1 MPECMHSP
9 QERIKL
15 AQTSQ
20 FKAIFPNLVN
30 HYDTLFGGMAL
41 SYMDEVAFITATRY
55 SRQKYV
61 TVSSDKI
68 DFKCPIPSGTIIE
81 IVGEVVHVGNSSIK
95 INVSIY
101 VEEMYCETRQKA
113 VEGIF
118 TLVAVDDMKR
128 PVQIV

>member
-1 MPECMHSP
+1 MPELIHSP
-9 QERIKL
+9 LERIKL

-68 DFKCPIPSGTIIE
+68 DFKCPIPTGTIIE
-81 IVGEVVHVGNSSIK
+81 IVGEVTHVGNSSIK
-95 INVSIY
+95 VNVSIY
-101 VEEMYCETRQKA
+101 VEEMYSETRQKA
-113 VEGIF
+113 VEGAF

-128 PVQIV
+128 PVKII